1 MLVGWGFKREVEA
14 VHYDK
19 AIAESTGYKAG
30 YNWAKKQNSDYLL
43 QHFGLYFDQWDE
55 LGLKG
60 ISKEA
65 FEMTSNLPKAE
76 TIHDDRI
83 QLYKIESDNRGQ
95 NKVLRAVSLRGAM
108 LSGILTAVKELK
120 IRDLYQSKNCIEHRA
135 RYMSVT

>member
-1 MLVGWGFKREVEA
+1 MLVGWGFKKEVEA
-14 VHYDK
+14 VRYDK
-19 AIAESTGYKAG
+19 AIVESTGYKAG

-55 LGLKG
+55 LGLEG

-65 FEMTSNLPKAE
+65 FEMPSNLPKAE

-95 NKVLRAVSLRGAM
+95 NRVLRAVLLRGAV
-108 LSGILTAVKELK
+108 LSGILAAVKELK
-120 IRDLYQSKNCIEHRA
+120 IRDLYQPKNCIEHRA